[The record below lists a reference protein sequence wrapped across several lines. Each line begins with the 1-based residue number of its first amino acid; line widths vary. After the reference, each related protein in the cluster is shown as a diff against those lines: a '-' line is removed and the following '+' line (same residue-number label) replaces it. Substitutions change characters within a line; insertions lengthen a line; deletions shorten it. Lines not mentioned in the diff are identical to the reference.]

1 MMGVCNMDKPKSIE
15 KIEKIRN
22 GEKIKCP
29 RCDTGFISA
38 VGNPQTTYLFRC
50 NNCGISIVERKKL
63 DFSSILK

>member
-1 MMGVCNMDKPKSIE
+1 MDKPKSIE
-15 KIEKIRN
+15 KIEKMRN

-50 NNCGISIVERKKL
+50 NNCGKSL
-63 DFSSILK
+63 

>member
-1 MMGVCNMDKPKSIE
+1 MDKPKSIE
-15 KIEKIRN
+15 KIEKMRN

-50 NNCGISIVERKKL
+50 KYC
-63 DFSSILK
+63 